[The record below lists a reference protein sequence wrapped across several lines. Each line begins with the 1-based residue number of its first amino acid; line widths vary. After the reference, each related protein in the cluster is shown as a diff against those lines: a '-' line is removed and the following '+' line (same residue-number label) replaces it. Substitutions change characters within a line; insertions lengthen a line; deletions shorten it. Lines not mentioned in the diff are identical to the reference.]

1 MSEILTID
9 TGSSISPTKLE
20 EKIEPLVLYGENFE
34 MLNDEIP
41 LYRDELPNFEMSN
54 LIKRL
59 KMTMKLYGGIGLS
72 ANQCGIYER
81 VFVIG
86 TDQFQIVCINP
97 KVLEVSQEIKKDN
110 EGCLSFPGLFLKV
123 PRPISVH
130 AEFMDEFGETRRMWL
145 DGITARCY
153 LHELDHMNGV
163 KFTSKV
169 GTVTMSQARRKQ
181 SKLMKKI
188 QRSKKDGV

>member
-86 TDQFQIVCINP
+86 TDQFQIACINP
-97 KVLEVSQEIKKDN
+97 KVLEVSQEINKDN

>member
-1 MSEILTID
+1 MNDVLTIN
-9 TGSSISPTKLE
+9 TESGIVQE
-20 EKIEPLVLYGENFE
+20 EKIEPLTVFDDRHPF
-34 MLNDEIP
+34 LNIALPDYTEQ
-41 LYRDELPNFEMSN
+41 LPNKRMSV

-86 TDQFQIVCINP
+86 TDQFQIACINP
-97 KVLEVSQEIKKDN
+97 KVLEVSQEINKDN

>member
-20 EKIEPLVLYGENFE
+20 EKLEPLVLYGENFE

-86 TDQFQIVCINP
+86 TDQFQIACINP
-97 KVLEVSQEIKKDN
+97 KVLEVSQEINKDN

>member
-20 EKIEPLVLYGENFE
+20 EKVEPLVLYGENFE

-86 TDQFQIVCINP
+86 TDQFQIACINP
-97 KVLEVSQEIKKDN
+97 KVLEVSPEINKDN